1 MEKNSYISSLGNTPL
16 TRLERISA
24 LVNANVYAKQ
34 ERCNPSGSVKDR
46 VAWYMVKD
54 AIDRG
59 ILEPGSSK
67 VAIIEPTSGN
77 TGIGL
82 AAIGAALKIPV
93 VIVMPDTMSEERRK
107 LMSIYDAK
115 LLLTPGAFG
124 MKGAI
129 DEANKII
136 AQNPSGFFMPMQF
149 ENPANAR
156 AHYETTGPEIA
167 RELEGHVDILVTG
180 VGTGG
185 TLTGTGRFLREQSP
199 DIRLYAVEPST
210 SPLIYQ
216 KLHGEPLQPGPHG
229 IQGIGAN
236 FIPGVLD
243 LNLLTDSVPVDTE
256 AAYLEAHNLIH
267 QDAISTGISGGANIA
282 AILELGRQGLI
293 APGSNIVTVIPDGV
307 DKYLSTALGR

>member
-1 MEKNSYISSLGNTPL
+1 MKNNSYISSLGNTPL
-16 TRLERISA
+16 TRLERISS
-24 LVNANVYAKQ
+24 LVGANVYAKQ

-46 VAWYMVKD
+46 IAWYMVRD
-54 AIDRG
+54 AIERG
-59 ILEPGSSK
+59 LLKPGSTRT
-67 VAIIEPTSGN
+67 AIIEPTSGN

-115 LLLTPGAFG
+115 LILTPGALG

-129 DEANKII
+129 EEAGRII
-136 AQNPSGFFMPMQF
+136 AQNPGGFFMPMQF
-149 ENPANAR
+149 ENPANAL

-167 RELEGHVDILVTG
+167 RALDGQADIFLTG

-199 DIRLYAVEPST
+199 AIKLYAVEPST
-210 SPLIYQ
+210 SPLISQ
-216 KLHGEPLQPGPHG
+216 SLRGETPKPGPHG

-243 LNLLTDSVPVDTE
+243 MSLLTDAIPIDTE
-256 AAYLEAHNLIH
+256 DAYAQARDLIH
-267 QDAISTGISGGANIA
+267 IDAISTGISGGANIA
-282 AILELGRQGLI
+282 AVLELARRGAIR
-293 APGSNIVTVIPDGV
+293 PGANIITVIPDGV
-307 DKYLSTALGR
+307 DKYLSTALGS

>member
-1 MEKNSYISSLGNTPL
+1 MEHNSYIASLGNTPL

-24 LVNANVYAKQ
+24 LVGANVYAKQ

-46 VAWYMVKD
+46 VAWYMVRE
-54 AIDRG
+54 AIRAG
-59 ILEPGSSK
+59 HLEAGSSR

-93 VIVMPDTMSEERRK
+93 VIVMPDSMSEERRK

-115 LLLTPGAFG
+115 LILTPGALG

-129 DEANKII
+129 DEADKII
-136 AQNPSGFFMPMQF
+136 AQNPAGFFMPMQF
-149 ENPANAR
+149 ENPANAL

-167 RELEGHVDILVTG
+167 RALGAPVDIFLAG

-185 TLTGTGRFLREQSP
+185 SLTGTGRFLREQSP
-199 DIRLYAVEPST
+199 EVQLYAVEPAT
-210 SPLIYQ
+210 SPLISQ
-216 KLHGEPLQPGPHG
+216 RLKGLPLKPGPHG

-243 LNLLTDSVPVDTE
+243 MSLLTDALPIETE
-256 AAYLEAHNLIH
+256 DAYMQAHDLIH
-267 QDAISTGISGGANIA
+267 QDAISSGISGGANIA
-282 AILELGRQGLI
+282 AVLELSRRGLI
-293 APGSNIVTVIPDGV
+293 RPGANVVTVIPDGV
-307 DKYLSTALGR
+307 DKYLSTALGH